1 MRGGKIIKKDNFNE
15 VDPHIELLKYY
26 MEKHF
31 KTIQIKQL
39 IETFT
44 FSELRRLLGEIDIE
58 FFALCYFPKYFDREF
73 GQFHRELFAEL
84 KHMLSNNGLITAFG
98 LPREHGKSTIS
109 SFLFPLYATLYD
121 KSQFTLIIS
130 ATEQIAL
137 PFLDMI
143 KDELEN
149 NAMLIEDFGIMKGN
163 RWNNNE
169 IWLKSRSG
177 LDSCIMI
184 RGIDGSL
191 RGIHYKHHRPTL
203 VLLDDLLKDDTA
215 KSEAKREQIK
225 STFTDVVL
233 PIGTRDTNILICGTI
248 LNEEDI
254 MADLLKGKIPG
265 VRSIKKAAVIQFSDR
280 DDLWAEWESLY
291 NNLQDEDRINTALSF
306 FYARKEEM
314 LEGTEI
320 LWDEYLDYYYL
331 MCKKQAMG
339 DKAFFKELQ
348 NDPRS
353 TDEYIF
359 QQIEYWERLPEF
371 EEMEVVM
378 YIDPAIKAGKRND
391 YSAITILGQHRKTK
405 QIYVIDGNIYKLLPD
420 DLFQVA
426 IEKLNQ
432 YPIDKIGF
440 ETIQAQS
447 YMKQKFEEALWQAKI
462 YVPVESINNKGQ
474 KHERIISLEPEVKKG
489 HILFNAANIR
499 YNNQIKDYNR
509 NCKYDD
515 APDSLYGAVQLVQSV
530 KSLKFYDRS
539 LLF

>member
-1 MRGGKIIKKDNFNE
+1 MNVEQEFERQN
-15 VDPHIELLKYY
+15 HLLKQY
-26 MEKHF
+26 MQKYF
-31 KTIQIKQL
+31 SPDKIKQL
-39 IETFT
+39 AEIFT
-44 FSELRRLLGEIDIE
+44 FSELRKLIGEMDIE
-58 FFALCYFPKYFDREF
+58 FFALCYFPKYFDRKF
-73 GQFHRELFAEL
+73 GKFHRELFQEL
-84 KHMLSNNGLITAFG
+84 KYMLSNKGLINAFG
-98 LPREHGKSTIS
+98 LPREHGKSTIN

-149 NAMLIEDFGIMKGN
+149 NQLLIEDFGIQKGN

-169 IWLKSRSG
+169 IWIKSSGG

-191 RGIHYKHHRPTL
+191 RGIHYKQHRPTL

-215 KSEAKREQIK
+215 KSETKREQVK
-225 STFTDVVL
+225 NTFTDVVL

-248 LNEEDI
+248 LNEEDL

-265 VRSIKKAAVIQFSDR
+265 VRSIKKSAVIRFSER
-280 DDLWAEWESLY
+280 DDLWSEWEALY
-291 NNLQDEDRINTALSF
+291 NNLQDGDRINTALSF
-306 FYARKEEM
+306 FHAHKEEM

-339 DKAFFKELQ
+339 EKSFYKELQ

-359 QQIEYWERLPEF
+359 QHIQYWDRLPDF
-371 EEMEVVM
+371 EEMEIVM
-378 YIDPAIKAGKRND
+378 YIDPAIKSGKKND

-405 QIYVIDGNIYKLLPD
+405 QCYVIDGNVYKLLPD
-420 DLFQVA
+420 DLFKQ
-426 IEKLNQ
+426 IIHKLLT
-432 YPIDKIGF
+432 YPVDKIGF

-447 YMKQKFEEALWQAKI
+447 YMKQKFEEELWKAKI
-462 YVPVESINNKGQ
+462 YVPVESVNSKGQ
-474 KHERIISLEPEVKKG
+474 KHERIISLEPDVKKG
-489 HILFNAANIR
+489 HILFNRDNIR
-499 YNNQIKDYNR
+499 YNNQIKDYNK

-515 APDSLYGAVQLVQSV
+515 APDSLYGAVQLVQAV
-530 KSLKFYDRS
+530 KSLKFYERK

>member
-1 MRGGKIIKKDNFNE
+1 MIIETMNE
-15 VDPHIELLKYY
+15 EQLEQQRQTQLLKQY

-31 KTIQIKQL
+31 KPPKIKQL
-39 IETFT
+39 VEAFS
-44 FSELRRLLGEIDIE
+44 FSELRKLIGEMDIE
-58 FFALCYFPKYFDREF
+58 FFALSYFPKYFDREF
-73 GQFHRELFAEL
+73 GQFHRQLFAEL
-84 KHMLSNNGLITAFG
+84 KHMLAHTGLITAFG

-143 KDELEN
+143 KDELETN
-149 NAMLIEDFGIMKGN
+149 TMLIEDFGIRKGS

-169 IWLKSRSG
+169 IWLRSKSG

-203 VLLDDLLKDDTA
+203 VLMDDLLKEDTA
-215 KSEAKREQIK
+215 RSEAKREQIK
-225 STFTDVVL
+225 STFTDVIL

-248 LNEEDI
+248 LNVEDL

-265 VRSIKKAAVIQFSDR
+265 VRSVRKSAVIQFSDR
-280 DDLWAEWESLY
+280 DDLWSEWEAKY
-291 NNLQDEDRINTALSF
+291 NNLQDEDRVNSALSF
-306 FYARKEEM
+306 FHAHKDDM
-314 LEGTEI
+314 LYGTEI
-320 LWDEYLDYYYL
+320 LWPEYLDYYYL

-339 DKAFFKELQ
+339 EKSFYKELQ

-353 TDEYIF
+353 TDDYIF
-359 QQIEYWERLPEF
+359 QNIMYWDRLPEF
-371 EEMEVVM
+371 EDMELAM
-378 YIDPAIKAGKRND
+378 YVDPAIKAGKKND
-391 YSAITILGQHRKTK
+391 YSAISIIGQHRKTK
-405 QIYVIDGNIYKLLPD
+405 QIYVIDGNVYRLLPD

-426 IEKLNQ
+426 VEKLLL
-432 YPIDKIGF
+432 YPVDKIGF
-440 ETIQAQS
+440 ETVQAQS
-447 YMKQKFEEALWQAKI
+447 YMKQKFEEALWKAKI
-462 YVPVESINNKGQ
+462 HTPVESVNPKGQ
-474 KHERIISLEPEVKKG
+474 KHERIISLEPDVKKG

-499 YNNQIKDYNR
+499 YNNQVKDYNR

-515 APDSLYGAVQLVQSV
+515 APDSLYGAVQLIQAV
-530 KSLKFYDRS
+530 KSLTFYDRN

>member
-1 MRGGKIIKKDNFNE
+1 
-15 VDPHIELLKYY
+15 

-31 KTIQIKQL
+31 IPPKMKQL
-39 IETFT
+39 IETFS
-44 FSELRRLLGEIDIE
+44 FSELRKLIAEMDIE
-58 FFALCYFPKYFDREF
+58 YFALCYFPKYFDREF
-73 GQFHRELFAEL
+73 GQFHRQLFAEL
-84 KHMLSNNGLITAFG
+84 KHMFSNIGLITAFG

-143 KDELEN
+143 KDELETN
-149 NAMLIEDFGIMKGN
+149 QMLIEDFGIRKGS

-169 IWLKSRSG
+169 IWLRSKNG

-215 KSEAKREQIK
+215 KSETKRDQIK

-265 VRSIKKAAVIQFSDR
+265 VRSIRKAAVIQFSER
-280 DDLWAEWESLY
+280 DDLWAEWEIKY

-306 FYARKEEM
+306 FIANKEDM

-320 LWDEYLDYYYL
+320 LWSEYLDYYYL

-339 DKAFFKELQ
+339 EKSFYKELQ

-353 TDEYIF
+353 TDDYIF
-359 QQIEYWERLPEF
+359 QNIMYWDRLPEF
-371 EEMEVVM
+371 EEMEIAM
-378 YIDPAIKAGKRND
+378 YIDPAIKAGKKND
-391 YSAITILGQHRKTK
+391 YSAISIIGQHRKTK
-405 QIYVIDGNIYKLLPD
+405 QIYVIDGNVYKLLPD

-426 IEKLNQ
+426 IEKLIT
-432 YPIDKIGF
+432 YPVDKIGF

-447 YMKQKFEEALWQAKI
+447 YMKQKFEEELWKSKI
-462 YVPVESINNKGQ
+462 YTPVDSVNSKGQ

-489 HILFNAANIR
+489 HILFNTDNIR
-499 YNNQIKDYNR
+499 YNNQVKDYNR
-509 NCKYDD
+509 NCRFDD
-515 APDSLYGAVQLVQSV
+515 APDSLYGAVQLIQLV